1 MLPLLLVPVLAAPV
15 VQPPWIQVL
24 PVQPGRVYGL
34 GVAPLAGAEAAAVR
48 EASDNGRADVIARL
62 RANVKA
68 DTRITTTTVETRG
81 TGAAPAG
88 TRTQSAQVG
97 TEVQAQ
103 AADLPGLVVEETW
116 LDRPGRTG
124 YALAYLDLGIA
135 QRELR
140 TRFDTLN
147 AELAAPSGEQGV
159 RARLVRVQ
167 ALKKAHA
174 GLVQLDDLAG
184 LLSGGGGDPDLRGE
198 VLKTRLD
205 TERQLLAARAS
216 LTFGLAPS
224 PGLELDPEV
233 AAAVRTAVL
242 KEGMGWSRADPMFA
256 ITLRVKTGRNGQA
269 VLVGLPAV
277 TGFHHRPGGAQ
288 PVPGGP
294 GRRGVRVGDHQ
305 RQGGRH
311 QPSPGR
317 RPAPGRL
324 PGQAGQGGGGL
335 AGRSGRVVMGQ
346 FRAVRAAG
354 AYTVSGRARHV

>member
-159 RARLVRVQ
+159 RAGLVRVQ

-184 LLSGGGGDPDLRGE
+184 LLSGGGGDSGLRAE
-198 VLKTRLD
+198 VLKARLD
-205 TERQLLAARAS
+205 AERQLLAARAG
-216 LTFGLAPS
+216 LTFGLAP
-224 PGLELDPEV
+224 GAGVDLDPDV
-233 AAAVRTAVL
+233 VAAVRTAVL
-242 KEGMGWSRADPMFA
+242 REGMGWSKTNPMFA
-256 ITLRVKTGRNGQA
+256 ITLRVKTGRNGVA
-269 VLVGLPAV
+269 VGPRRSWWDYQRSPDFIIAQ
-277 TGFHHRPGGAQ
+277 GALSLTLE
-288 PVPGGP
+288 
-294 GRRGVRVGDHQ
+294 D
-305 RQGGRH
+305 RQGEEYESMTLNAKGV
-311 QPSPGR
+311 GVTE
-317 RPAPGRL
+317 A
-324 PGQAGQGGGGL
+324 QADALLLADYRAKLGKAVAGWLGNLGGW
-335 AGRSGRVVMGQ
+335 
-346 FRAVRAAG
+346 
-354 AYTVSGRARHV
+354 